1 MWKIS
6 GGSSKSAEFDREQ
19 AAKIAPGYNLAQEDV
34 LIKHLQAEEGL
45 HGLGYQVGFWNIW
58 FSSF

>member
-1 MWKIS
+1 MMFYYCTL
-6 GGSSKSAEFDREQ
+6 GGSSKSAQFDREQ

-45 HGLGYQVGFWNIW
+45 HGLGYQVGNI
-58 FSSF
+58 FV